1 MSGHADGT
9 KNTRKKPN
17 NLTFDPK
24 ADNSRPGSS
33 DQSVPGLAELLSV
46 IETIAATP
54 IGRNP
59 AIGDGVVNKLRA
71 TPLYAAYVALQPVI
85 MKIYVSETTVE
96 ARSPWKLAHES
107 REEIPHLKPLET
119 GIEEVNK
126 TVYDI
131 SKNGAKGEHVASGFR
146 SLAERG
152 DANRHAVLGAVSAST
167 AGLKGGI
174 QTLHGE

>member
-9 KNTRKKPN
+9 KNTHKKPN
-17 NLTFDPK
+17 NLTVDPK
-24 ADNSRPGSS
+24 ADNSRPGGS
-33 DQSVPGLAELLSV
+33 DHSVPGLAELLSV

-59 AIGDGVVNKLRA
+59 AIGDGVVNKLRM

-126 TVYDI
+126 TVEDI
-131 SKNGAKGEHVASGFR
+131 SK
-146 SLAERG
+146 
-152 DANRHAVLGAVSAST
+152 
-167 AGLKGGI
+167 
-174 QTLHGE
+174 